1 MNKKIYSMYFV
12 ISLIDVAC
20 HAIEHNNIR
29 NTLHLR
35 KLKTV
40 VGINLNTSY
49 IKKVPI

>member
-1 MNKKIYSMYFV
+1 MYFV

-35 KLKTV
+35 ENLKLW
-40 VGINLNTSY
+40 
-49 IKKVPI
+49 